1 MYIPHIYTT
10 YTLHIYIHIY
20 VCVCGCVCVCV
31 YIEREK
37 QSKDKHVEKG
47 EISLG
52 SGGPENIPRIAMT
65 ILLLPPP
72 C

>member
-1 MYIPHIYTT
+1 MEQGPSYTNEHKT
-10 YTLHIYIHIY
+10 SWSL
-20 VCVCGCVCVCV
+20 CVCVCVCV
-31 YIEREK
+31 YREREK